1 MFGGAMARARQRAV
15 PIADLSGL
23 KHGPQQSR
31 PKRTVGNAG
40 LAQMPA
46 ARNTRRERL
55 LSWAEIR
62 HRDRPAPGYGHGSLI
77 RHAGLA
83 QAREVGGF
91 GEGADRHP
99 ISACLQASEARIAII
114 TS

>member
-1 MFGGAMARARQRAV
+1 MEKITISGVFTQPPPTAADFGTIQDGTAV
-15 PIADLSGL
+15 D
-23 KHGPQQSR
+23 

-62 HRDRPAPGYGHGSLI
+62 HRDRPAPGYGYGSLI